1 MEIEP
6 TIINKAVREILD
18 KMVHELPQYR
28 WESMV
33 SYSDGKG
40 TTIIEL
46 NIYRSGGSERLGRI
60 TYQLETGDVVNLR
73 YKDLPSDA
81 PESIV
86 DLVLDVVNLEH
97 RRAAS

>member
-18 KMVHELPQYR
+18 KMVRELPTYR
-28 WESMV
+28 WEGLCSF
-33 SYSDGKG
+33 SDGKG

-60 TYQLETGDVVNLR
+60 TYQLETGDVVNFR
-73 YKDLPSDA
+73 YRDLPEDA
-81 PESIV
+81 PDSIV
-86 DLVLDVVNLEH
+86 DLILDVVNLEY
-97 RRAAS
+97 RRAAG